1 MNFTIDTTLR
11 NPAHFEALFASN
23 DDPWDFRTRWYEA
36 RKRSLTLA
44 CLPRRRYASGYEP
57 GCANGELSAAL
68 AERCDHL
75 LVSDVAGG
83 AVEAARRRLR
93 AALHVEVTQ
102 ACVPQQW
109 PDRSFDLIV
118 LSEFAYYLDADALDA
133 LVDKSLLS
141 LRPGGTVLACHW
153 RHKIA
158 GCPLNGDGV
167 HALLRERLQMTNLV
181 QVVDADFRLDVWCA
195 DPASVAEDEG
205 LA

>member
-1 MNFTIDTTLR
+1 MNFMIDTTLR
-11 NPAHFEALFASN
+11 NPAHFEALFAVN

-44 CLPRRRYASGYEP
+44 SLPRRRYASGFEP

-75 LVSDVAGG
+75 LVSDGAAG
-83 AVEAARRRLR
+83 AVDAARRRLR
-93 AALHVEVTQ
+93 TALHVEVTQ
-102 ACVPQQW
+102 AWVPQQW
-109 PDRSFDLIV
+109 PERTFDLIV
-118 LSEFAYYLDADALDA
+118 LSEFAYYLDVDAFDA
-133 LVDKSLLS
+133 LVARVLAS

-153 RHKIA
+153 RRRIA
-158 GCPLNGDGV
+158 GCLIDGDGV
-167 HALLRERLQMTNLV
+167 HAMLRERLQMANLV
-181 QVVDADFRLDVWCA
+181 RLVDADFNLDVWCA